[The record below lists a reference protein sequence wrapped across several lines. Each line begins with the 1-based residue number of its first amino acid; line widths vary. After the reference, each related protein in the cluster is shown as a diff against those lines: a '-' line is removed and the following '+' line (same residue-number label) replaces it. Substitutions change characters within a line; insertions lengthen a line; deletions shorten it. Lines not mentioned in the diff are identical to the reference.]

1 MDPKYAILRVEKIKD
16 WSSFTR
22 QLDHAERT
30 GRILPANVDKNRQRW
45 NQRLFPEAPG
55 TDHAKERWTARLGKQ
70 RVRRNAVL
78 AVEVFMGMSDGT
90 AMPYKKQL
98 VQQVASS

>member
-1 MDPKYAILRVEKIKD
+1 MNPKYAILRVKKIKD

-30 GRILPANVDKNRQRW
+30 GRILPANADKNRQRW